1 MKPKIRY
8 FCVACQRPKML
19 FDTQDEA
26 DRFIAYNRGDILRG
40 RRKAPIRSYYCEICG
55 GWHVTSNPSKEDAKR
70 LDERDKALAEEVD
83 KKVKANLKPQKKIE
97 KRKFTITEVDNK
109 FDLAERL
116 MTKGTLDDAERHLTE
131 CKESLKYHRL
141 FKKSVGDKLMKREYR
156 LTKLSE
162 KLKELKRLLKATKEE
177 QNKYLSANDLD
188 NEGHE
193 IRLTLTSILTIKEID
208 WILKG
213 IEKDV
218 NNRNYAIA
226 VRVLQCKRLFKSIYG
241 AGKKEIVNQF
251 KERLESAENRVKEV
265 IYGS

>member
-1 MKPKIRY
+1 
-8 FCVACQRPKML
+8 
-19 FDTQDEA
+19 
-26 DRFIAYNRGDILRG
+26 
-40 RRKAPIRSYYCEICG
+40 
-55 GWHVTSNPSKEDAKR
+55 
-70 LDERDKALAEEVD
+70 
-83 KKVKANLKPQKKIE
+83 
-97 KRKFTITEVDNK
+97 
-109 FDLAERL
+109 
-116 MTKGTLDDAERHLTE
+116 
-131 CKESLKYHRL
+131 
-141 FKKSVGDKLMKREYR
+141 MKREYR

-177 QNKYLSANDLD
+177 QHKYLSADDLD

-241 AGKKEIVNQF
+241 AGKKEIVSQF

-265 IYGS
+265 IYG

>member
-19 FDTQDEA
+19 FETQEEA

-40 RRKAPIRSYYCEICG
+40 RRKAPVRSYYCEICG

-70 LDERDKALAEEVD
+70 LDVRDKALAEEVD
-83 KKVKANLKPQKKIE
+83 KKVKANLKPKKIE
-97 KRKFTITEVDNK
+97 KRKLSFTEVDNK
-109 FDLAERL
+109 FDLAEQL
-116 MTKGTLDDAERHLTE
+116 MTKGNLDDAERHLTE

-141 FKKSVGDKLMKREYR
+141 FKKSIGDKLMKREYR
-156 LTKLSE
+156 LTKLSK
-162 KLKELKRLLKATKEE
+162 KLKELQRLIKASKEE
-177 QNKYLSANDLD
+177 QDKFLSDVDLD

-193 IRLTLTSILTIKEID
+193 IRLTLTSILTIKEIN
-208 WILKG
+208 WLLKG

-251 KERLESAENRVKEV
+251 KERLETAENRVKEV
-265 IYGS
+265 IYGT